1 MDIIL
6 RGTLYFLDDPNFDS
20 SGEYNKEKRYIET
33 IIHGLF
39 RSSMNVCNIDI
50 YDYFTDEI
58 LEQVV
63 DEFKHQIHSWKTSKT
78 NDLTIETTLVPYNSI
93 ETFVN
98 IGIGMRKPYL
108 TITDLDQ
115 DYRAADMLC
124 SCNPDKCDKC
134 RYGKICEYY
143 KNIYKPLEGIFDQ
156 ETKINPTLPTDVS
169 KLTFR
174 RVLDLIKKCDDIT
187 FED

>member
-1 MDIIL
+1 M
-6 RGTLYFLDDPNFDS
+6 
-20 SGEYNKEKRYIET
+20 
-33 IIHGLF
+33 
-39 RSSMNVCNIDI
+39 
-50 YDYFTDEI
+50 

-143 KNIYKPLEGIFDQ
+143 KNIYKPLEGIFDR